1 MKKIIVTG
9 GSGKAGK
16 ATIREL
22 LSHNYDVFNIDL
34 KNRRKNFVPFYKQD
48 LENFQ
53 DSINT
58 ISEIN
63 KKTGGID
70 GIIHQAAAMGM
81 KSEPTFRIN
90 TVSTY
95 NIFQISKILGIKNIV
110 WASSETVLGLPFDT
124 YPPYVPID
132 EEMPLSPESSYALS
146 KILSEEM
153 ARQFCRRNIDMKI
166 FGLRYSNI
174 MEENDYKNFET
185 FQKDPLKRKW
195 NLWSYIDSRDV
206 GLACRLAFE
215 SKQKGAQNFIIAA
228 NDTVMVTSNKELLDS
243 VFPGV
248 IVKKKYSKH
257 ETLLSNQKAK
267 NILGFEP
274 QYSWRKLDK

>member
-1 MKKIIVTG
+1 MPSFVGAKKKIIVTG

-34 KNRRKNFVPFYKQD
+34 KNRRNNFVPFYKQH

-95 NIFQISKILGIKNIV
+95 NIFQNHFKIMSR
-110 WASSETVLGLPFDT
+110 SSPKSRKTHAKMT
-124 YPPYVPID
+124 
-132 EEMPLSPESSYALS
+132 
-146 KILSEEM
+146 
-153 ARQFCRRNIDMKI
+153 
-166 FGLRYSNI
+166 
-174 MEENDYKNFET
+174 ND
-185 FQKDPLKRKW
+185 
-195 NLWSYIDSRDV
+195 
-206 GLACRLAFE
+206 A
-215 SKQKGAQNFIIAA
+215 
-228 NDTVMVTSNKELLDS
+228 
-243 VFPGV
+243 
-248 IVKKKYSKH
+248 
-257 ETLLSNQKAK
+257 
-267 NILGFEP
+267 NILP
-274 QYSWRKLDK
+274 TPSQIH

>member
-1 MKKIIVTG
+1 
-9 GSGKAGK
+9 
-16 ATIREL
+16 
-22 LSHNYDVFNIDL
+22 
-34 KNRRKNFVPFYKQD
+34 
-48 LENFQ
+48 
-53 DSINT
+53 
-58 ISEIN
+58 
-63 KKTGGID
+63 
-70 GIIHQAAAMGM
+70 
-81 KSEPTFRIN
+81 
-90 TVSTY
+90 
-95 NIFQISKILGIKNIV
+95 
-110 WASSETVLGLPFDT
+110 
-124 YPPYVPID
+124 
-132 EEMPLSPESSYALS
+132 
-146 KILSEEM
+146 
-153 ARQFCRRNIDMKI
+153 MKI

-215 SKQKGAQNFIIAA
+215 SKQKGAQNFIITA

-248 IVKKKYSKH
+248 IVKKQYSKH

>member
-174 MEENDYKNFET
+174 MEENDYKHFET

>member
-70 GIIHQAAAMGM
+70 GIIHQA
-81 KSEPTFRIN
+81 
-90 TVSTY
+90 
-95 NIFQISKILGIKNIV
+95 
-110 WASSETVLGLPFDT
+110 
-124 YPPYVPID
+124 
-132 EEMPLSPESSYALS
+132 LSL
-146 KILSEEM
+146 IH
-153 ARQFCRRNIDMKI
+153 I
-166 FGLRYSNI
+166 
-174 MEENDYKNFET
+174 
-185 FQKDPLKRKW
+185 
-195 NLWSYIDSRDV
+195 
-206 GLACRLAFE
+206 
-215 SKQKGAQNFIIAA
+215 
-228 NDTVMVTSNKELLDS
+228 
-243 VFPGV
+243 
-248 IVKKKYSKH
+248 
-257 ETLLSNQKAK
+257 
-267 NILGFEP
+267 
-274 QYSWRKLDK
+274 

>member
-34 KNRRKNFVPFYKQD
+34 KNRRNNFVPFYKQH

-215 SKQKGAQNFIIAA
+215 SKQKGAQNFIITA
-228 NDTVMVTSNKELLDS
+228 NDTVMGTSNKELLDS

>member
-22 LSHNYDVFNIDL
+22 LAHNYDVFNIDL
-34 KNRRKNFVPFYKQD
+34 KNRRKNFVPFYKLD

-58 ISEIN
+58 ISEI
-63 KKTGGID
+63 KKETGGIN

-81 KSEPTFRIN
+81 KSETTFRIN

-132 EEMPLSPESSYALS
+132 EKISLSPESSYALS

-174 MEENDYKNFET
+174 MEEKDYNHFKS

-206 GLACRLAFE
+206 GLACRLALE
-215 SKQKGAQNFIIAA
+215 SNQKGAQNFIITA
-228 NDTVMVTSNKELLDS
+228 NDTVMFTSNKELLDS

-257 ETLLSNQKAK
+257 ETLLNNKKAK

-274 QYSWRKLDK
+274 QYSWRKLVK

>member
-34 KNRRKNFVPFYKQD
+34 KNRRKKIVPFYKQD

-63 KKTGGID
+63 KKTDGID

-132 EEMPLSPESSYALS
+132 EKIPLSPESSYALS

-215 SKQKGAQNFIIAA
+215 SKQKGAQNFIITA
-228 NDTVMVTSNKELLDS
+228 NDTVMGTSNKELLDS